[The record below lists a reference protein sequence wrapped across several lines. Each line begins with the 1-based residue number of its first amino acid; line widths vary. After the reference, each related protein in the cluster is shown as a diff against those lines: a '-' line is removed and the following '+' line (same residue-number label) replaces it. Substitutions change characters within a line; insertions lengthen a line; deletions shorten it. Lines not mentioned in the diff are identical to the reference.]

1 MIVGGGYIY
10 HELFLQFTSPLIN
23 TLWKREEYCKF
34 IKDPLYYFSQPLQN
48 IREANLR
55 ENLYPVGQIGEGN
68 NKVRIEFVHARNFRE
83 AEMLWEKRRKRINKK
98 RIFVKLG
105 FDVHEPYGKEYL
117 KIFDE
122 ISFPKICF
130 YSGDTDIS
138 GVVYLK
144 RFEWF
149 CYQGNRM
156 DSVSYNDYC
165 RSITQL
171 FKDIDILKLLNGES
185 DYIRES

>member
-1 MIVGGGYIY
+1 M
-10 HELFLQFTSPLIN
+10 QFTSPLIN
-23 TLWKREEYCKF
+23 TFWKKEEYCKF
-34 IKDPLYYFSQPLQN
+34 IQNPLYYFSQPLQI

-55 ENLYPVGQIGEGN
+55 ENLYPVGQIGEGED
-68 NKVRIEFVHARNFRE
+68 KIRLEFVHARSSQE
-83 AEMLWEKRRKRINKK
+83 AKVLWERRKTRINKK

-117 KIFDE
+117 KIFKE
-122 ISFPKICF
+122 IPFPKICF
-130 YSGDTDIS
+130 YSGNVDIN

-149 CYQGNRM
+149 CHQGNRM

-165 RSITQL
+165 RLMPCL
-171 FKDIDILKLLNGES
+171 FKDIDILKLLNGEG
-185 DYIRES
+185 DYTRGICH